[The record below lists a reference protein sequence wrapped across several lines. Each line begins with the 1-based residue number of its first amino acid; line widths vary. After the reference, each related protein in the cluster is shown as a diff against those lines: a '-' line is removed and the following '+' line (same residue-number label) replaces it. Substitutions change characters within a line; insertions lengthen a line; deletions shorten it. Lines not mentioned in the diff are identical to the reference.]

1 MDERRKAYRMAVK
14 LRSKRRDDRVEQ
26 IIRDPKGYFARA
38 RENARAEVKAE
49 MARERQGRL
58 RRRTA

>member
-1 MDERRKAYRMAVK
+1 MAVK